1 MNKTPKFSF
10 VVPAYNEEANV
21 SALFERVVA
30 LMDKI
35 NDTWELIFINDGS
48 SDNTVPA
55 LKELTKKSEN
65 VKYIDLSRNFGQ
77 QAALT
82 AGYEHALGEAIISLD
97 CDLQD
102 PPEVIEE
109 MIEEWKSGFN
119 IVYARRRKRNDRF
132 LKKYS
137 AILYYKILYQFSET
151 KIPRDVGD
159 FRLIDRKVLNEINQ
173 MKERS
178 RYLRGMV
185 AWVGFKHTF
194 VDFDRPER
202 TQGQTNYTLR
212 KMITLSMDG
221 LINFSSLPLK
231 LGLFLGGGAITLG
244 FLFLIYMIIDI
255 IINDVTYPLYKWLV
269 VVLFIFLG
277 FSFVLIWLLGE
288 YVSRIYNESKNRPYY
303 IINEKGNFDENINV

>member
-1 MNKTPKFSF
+1 MPENPKYSF
-10 VVPAYNEEANV
+10 IVPAYNEEINIP
-21 SALFERVVA
+21 LLYERIKILVA
-30 LMDKI
+30 KL
-35 NDTWELIFINDGS
+35 NESWELIFINDGS
-48 SDNTVPA
+48 KDNTLSV
-55 LKELTKKSEN
+55 LKDLVAKDTN

-109 MIEEWKSGFN
+109 MIKEWKSGFN

-151 KIPRDVGD
+151 KIPRNIGD

-202 TQGQTNYTLR
+202 TQGQTNYTLK

-244 FLFLIYMIIDI
+244 FLFLLYMIIDI
-255 IINDVTYPLYKWLV
+255 IINNVTYPLYKWLV

-277 FSFVLIWLLGE
+277 FNFVLIWLLGE
-288 YVSRIYNESKNRPYY
+288 YISRIYNESKDRPYY
-303 IINEKGNFDENINV
+303 IVNEKENFNEDINV